1 MAEILIVDDEI
12 GVRELLTEVLQDEG
26 HSITLA
32 TNGAEARNARTS
44 MKLDLVL
51 LDIWMPDTDGITLLK
66 EWVSSGM
73 TDTPVIVMSG
83 HATIDTAVEATR
95 IGAFDY
101 LEKPITLTKLL
112 KTIEK
117 ATAKKD
123 SNLTQLGVD
132 QGLFKKTTSV
142 KGNEN
147 KQRDDPQKNVGVTLG
162 DHGKTV
168 VENYKINKDNS
179 PTNVPMTKED
189 VALNEAKEAL
199 ENIDLDLPLRE
210 ARDSFER
217 IYLSYQLAKLQGSMT
232 RLAQRSGLER
242 THLYRKIR
250 QLGMELQKGIF
261 RKSQ

>member
-32 TNGAEARNARTS
+32 TNGAEARSARS
-44 MKLDLVL
+44 SLKLDLVL

-66 EWVSSGM
+66 EWVSSGQ

-117 ATAKKD
+117 ATVKQELKVKPFNSD
-123 SNLTQLGVD
+123 YVD
-132 QGLFKKTTSV
+132 TKKTTPY
-142 KGNEN
+142 
-147 KQRDDPQKNVGVTLG
+147 KQTITKSRDSISRSHQGSQ
-162 DHGKTV
+162 
-168 VENYKINKDNS
+168 VENYKSSDQSKVVSDQS
-179 PTNVPMTKED
+179 TTTVALTKEHI
-189 VALNEAKEAL
+189 ALTEAKNAL
-199 ENIDLDLPLRE
+199 ENIDLDLPLRQ

>member
-26 HSITLA
+26 HSVTLA
-32 TNGAEARNARTS
+32 TNGAEARSARTS

-66 EWVSSGM
+66 EWVASGL
-73 TDTPVIVMSG
+73 TETPVIVMSG

-112 KTIEK
+112 KTIQK
-117 ATAKKD
+117 ATAKQDPSLNSLADRENLKKRTSFKPANLKTKEIPVKLPQQTHSVGYKSQTEVIK
-123 SNLTQLGVD
+123 SNKED
-132 QGLFKKTTSV
+132 IA
-142 KGNEN
+142 
-147 KQRDDPQKNVGVTLG
+147 KNVPLTR
-162 DHGKTV
+162 
-168 VENYKINKDNS
+168 
-179 PTNVPMTKED
+179 ED
-189 VALNEAKEAL
+189 IALSEAKEAL

>member
-32 TNGAEARNARTS
+32 TNGAEARSARAS

-66 EWVSSGM
+66 EWVASGQ

-117 ATAKKD
+117 ATVKQEPKAMPFHQDNTGLKKTYKQINLKSKETSSRISNTPQMGSYKSSTEVTRSSKEQISTTVALSKEDIALTEAKK
-123 SNLTQLGVD
+123 
-132 QGLFKKTTSV
+132 
-142 KGNEN
+142 
-147 KQRDDPQKNVGVTLG
+147 
-162 DHGKTV
+162 
-168 VENYKINKDNS
+168 
-179 PTNVPMTKED
+179 
-189 VALNEAKEAL
+189 AL

-250 QLGMELQKGIF
+250 QLGMELQKGMF
-261 RKSQ
+261 RKNQ

>member
-32 TNGAEARNARTS
+32 TNGAEARSARS
-44 MKLDLVL
+44 SIKLDLVL

-66 EWVSSGM
+66 EWVSSGQ
-73 TDTPVIVMSG
+73 TGTPVIVMSG

-117 ATAKKD
+117 ATVKQEPKIKSFNSD
-123 SNLTQLGVD
+123 YVD
-132 QGLFKKTTSV
+132 PKKTVSY
-142 KGNEN
+142 
-147 KQRDDPQKNVGVTLG
+147 KQTNIKSREASSSLPHGSPIGGYKSSGDVSKPNPEKPVT
-162 DHGKTV
+162 T
-168 VENYKINKDNS
+168 
-179 PTNVPMTKED
+179 
-189 VALNEAKEAL
+189 VALSKEHIALTEAKDAL
-199 ENIDLDLPLRE
+199 ENIDLDLPLRQ
-210 ARDSFER
+210 ARDCFER

>member
-32 TNGAEARNARTS
+32 TNGAEARNARS
-44 MKLDLVL
+44 SLKLDLVL

-66 EWVSSGM
+66 EWVSSGQ

-117 ATAKKD
+117 ATVKQELKVKPFNSD
-123 SNLTQLGVD
+123 YVD
-132 QGLFKKTTSV
+132 TKKTTPY
-142 KGNEN
+142 
-147 KQRDDPQKNVGVTLG
+147 KQTITKSRDSTSRSHQGSQ
-162 DHGKTV
+162 
-168 VENYKINKDNS
+168 VENYKSSDQSKVVSDQS
-179 PTNVPMTKED
+179 TTTVALTKEHI
-189 VALNEAKEAL
+189 ALTEAKNAL
-199 ENIDLDLPLRE
+199 ENIDLDLPLRQ

>member
-32 TNGAEARNARTS
+32 SNGAEAREVRK
-44 MKLDLVL
+44 KLNPDLVL

-66 EWVSSGM
+66 EWM
-73 TDTPVIVMSG
+73 TLESKVPVIVMSG

-95 IGAFDY
+95 IGAYDY
-101 LEKPITLTKLL
+101 LEKPITLSKLL
-112 KTIEK
+112 KTING
-117 ATAKKD
+117 ATLKNFPSGEPKE
-123 SNLTQLGVD
+123 Q
-132 QGLFKKTTSV
+132 
-142 KGNEN
+142 EN
-147 KQRDDPQKNVGVTLG
+147 KMRHAELIQS
-162 DHGKTV
+162 DHSRK
-168 VENYKINKDNS
+168 
-179 PTNVPMTKED
+179 
-189 VALNEAKEAL
+189 NEAVKEIGQRAKISSTSDKKSVSTELSKELDAL
-199 ENIDLDLPLRE
+199 IEARDSLAKIDLDIPLRE

-250 QLGMELQKGIF
+250 QLGMELQRGIF
-261 RKSQ
+261 KKTQ

>member
-32 TNGAEARNARTS
+32 TNGAEARSARS
-44 MKLDLVL
+44 SLKLDLVL

-66 EWVSSGM
+66 EWVSSGQ

-117 ATAKKD
+117 ATVKQETKIKPFNSDSTDPKKATTYKQATTKPRDATMRSPQGSEVGGFKSPD
-123 SNLTQLGVD
+123 SSKSTPD
-132 QGLFKKTTSV
+132 QPTT
-142 KGNEN
+142 
-147 KQRDDPQKNVGVTLG
+147 
-162 DHGKTV
+162 TV
-168 VENYKINKDNS
+168 AL
-179 PTNVPMTKED
+179 TKEHI
-189 VALNEAKEAL
+189 ALTEAKNAL
-199 ENIDLDLPLRE
+199 ENIDLDLPLRQ